1 MSLKENVISFEPPH
15 ALVRADRP
23 IGAILAEQGK
33 LTPAEVQRV
42 LDSAAQLGVR
52 FGEAAVRLDLVTEE
66 EVRFA
71 LARQFDFPH
80 LVHEPEEKGA
90 RPSAELVAAFAPF
103 HPRTEEMRA
112 LRTQLLIRWYNPQA
126 KRNALVIAS
135 PGSSEG
141 RSYVAANLAVVFAQ
155 LGART
160 LLLDADLRKPR
171 QHAIFGVPP
180 GSGLST
186 LLAGRMDHGSTYPV
200 PGLSRLSLLP
210 AGPLPPNPQELISR
224 PAFTALLKD
233 LQSLYDV
240 VIIDTPPAESYA
252 DAQSVAYRAGDA
264 MVIARKDRTKV
275 SATSKVVREL
285 AGTGARVVGTV
296 INTF

>member
-1 MSLKENVISFEPPH
+1 
-15 ALVRADRP
+15 
-23 IGAILAEQGK
+23 
-33 LTPAEVQRV
+33 
-42 LDSAAQLGVR
+42 
-52 FGEAAVRLDLVTEE
+52 
-66 EVRFA
+66 
-71 LARQFDFPH
+71 
-80 LVHEPEEKGA
+80 VHEPEERGA

-240 VIIDTPPAESYA
+240 VIIDTPPAEAYA